1 MLKAPDISALH
12 PTRLAL
18 ALGGVLLLAGCGGG
32 PAPATFD
39 LSAARDF
46 GRIGGGGQLAV
57 TEPVALQ
64 PINSERI
71 IVRQGASVSFVGG
84 GQWSDKLPALV
95 QARLIQTFENGSRI
109 ATVGR
114 PSTLANA
121 GAMLASELRAF
132 EIDAARN
139 MAVVEITARIVQA
152 SGPVSA
158 ARIFRAEV
166 PVSGAIDA
174 ANASHALDDALQQV
188 MVQIVRWASGGRR

>member
-1 MLKAPDISALH
+1 MWKAPDMRTVARAIVLVPALW
-12 PTRLAL
+12 
-18 ALGGVLLLAGCGGG
+18 LAGCGGG

-57 TEPVALQ
+57 TEPVALM
-64 PINSERI
+64 PLNSERI
-71 IVRQGASVSFVGG
+71 IVRQGGSVSFVGG

-95 QARLIQTFENGSRI
+95 QSRLIQTFENGNRI
-109 ATVGR
+109 ASVGR

-121 GAMLASELRAF
+121 GSMLASELRAF
-132 EIDAARN
+132 EIDATRN
-139 MAVVEITARIVQA
+139 VAVVEITARIVQA

-166 PVSGAIDA
+166 PVNGAI
-174 ANASHALDDALQQV
+174 NAGTASQALDQAMQQV
-188 MVQIVRWASGGRR
+188 MVQIVRWASGGAR